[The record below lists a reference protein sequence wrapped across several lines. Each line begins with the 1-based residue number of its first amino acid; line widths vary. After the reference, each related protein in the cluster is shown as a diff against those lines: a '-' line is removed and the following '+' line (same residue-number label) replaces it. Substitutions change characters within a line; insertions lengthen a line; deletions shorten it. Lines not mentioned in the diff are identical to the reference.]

1 MSDLE
6 LYQENV
12 LDYYKHPRNKE
23 ILEGYTHTAR
33 KLNPLCGDELTIYLK
48 IKNRVVERATFQGK
62 GCAISQ
68 AAISMLTEKII
79 GMSIESICHL
89 GKEDILN
96 LLGIPITYTREK
108 CAVLSLQV
116 LQESLSEEKKNL
128 KLGVEGC

>member
-23 ILEGYTHTAR
+23 MLVGYTHTAR
-33 KLNPLCGDELTIYLK
+33 KLNPLCGDDLTIYVK
-48 IKNRVVERATFQGK
+48 IQNGVVTKATFQGN

-79 GMSIESICHL
+79 GMDIESLHTL
-89 GKEDILN
+89 SKEDIVM

-116 LQESLSEEKKNL
+116 LQKSLMEEKKNR
-128 KLGVEGC
+128 KLGD